1 MDLLSTNTGAI
12 AEGNARM
19 KLTKE
24 YNQKVQDHN
33 NQIAN
38 QISSL
43 KTSQDIAS
51 IGQQTKEALSAA
63 WTGKGMPDKIQA
75 YKDWK
80 NGKTPG
86 TNPDDAGRNSVPV
99 STGDDGEPLLQIGDT
114 GADTGAPPGA
124 PPAGAEGE
132 GKSLTSR
139 LSGVSDETLDTVG
152 KGIGVLGA
160 VGTAGF
166 DIYKDFSDG
175 KPHLAGD
182 NWASKASNA
191 LQIGGAIADVGGLM
205 FPPLALVGGAADLLS
220 AGAGEIGDL
229 LDLSKSKTDDDK
241 TQQSQTETQMAVT
254 APTTQTTARVY

>member
-19 KLTKE
+19 KSVAD
-24 YNQKVQDHN
+24 YNRKVQDHN
-33 NQIAN
+33 NNIAT

-43 KTSQDIAS
+43 KTQQDIAS
-51 IGQQTKEALSAA
+51 IGQQTKEALSAV

-80 NGKTPG
+80 NGTNPG
-86 TNPDDAGRNSVPV
+86 TNPDDAQNRQLATNNA
-99 STGDDGEPLLQIGDT
+99 GEPALQIEDR
-114 GADTGAPPGA
+114 ASSDIVSDAPT
-124 PPAGAEGE
+124 
-132 GKSLTSR
+132 KTSLKQSLTSK

-152 KGIGVLGA
+152 KGIGTLGA

-182 NWASKASNA
+182 NWASKTSNA

-205 FPPLALVGGAADLLS
+205 FPPLALVGGVADLLS
-220 AGAGEIGDL
+220 AGTGEIGDL
-229 LDLSKSKTDDDK
+229 LDLSDSKKADDA
-241 TQQSQTETQMAVT
+241 SASAQTETTIAQ
-254 APTTQTTARVY
+254 APTQVQSTARVY